1 MIWFYKLIAFILAL
15 FIYSPASEVASYTTS
30 QDNAKLTFN
39 VLSDMHLEGNNEDR
53 FNLFGEGIRDINANK
68 SNDFIVFLGDN
79 TMNGQV
85 VELSA
90 FYSILDEYNTFDT
103 YMVTGNHDLCP
114 SDYNTGDYE
123 DLRDRFFKYKNEYSK
138 TQYDDSVYYSVNIS
152 DEFQLI
158 VLGSES
164 DAGIQEDISD
174 EQLNWLESELKTAK
188 DSGKI
193 VFIFNHC
200 PLNNTWENVWS
211 EGHIGE
217 DSDRVYEI
225 LKNAQTQI
233 LYFSGHLHMGYYDD
247 KREVVYDDNVT
258 FINVAGFGVDNTDG
272 DADIQHNGT
281 GLQVEV
287 YEDNI
292 LIRVRDFAVHRW
304 LGIEYRVEL
313 YKEYK

>member
-1 MIWFYKLIAFILAL
+1 MVWFYKLIAMILAL
-15 FIYSPASEVASYTTS
+15 FIYSPISEIASYTT
-30 QDNAKLTFN
+30 NEENPKLTFT
-39 VLSDMHLEGNNEDR
+39 VLSDVHLEGNNEER

-90 FYSILDEYNTFDT
+90 FYTILDEYNTIGT

-114 SDYNTGDYE
+114 SDYNVGEYE

-138 TQYDDSVYYSVNIS
+138 TQYDDSVYYSVSIS
-152 DEFQLI
+152 DQFKLI

-164 DAGIQEDISD
+164 DAGIQEDLSD
-174 EQLNWLESELKTAK
+174 TQLTWLENELESAK
-188 DSGKI
+188 ESGNP
-193 VFIFNHC
+193 VFIFNHY
-200 PLNNTWENVWS
+200 PLNNIWADVWS
-211 EGHIGE
+211 EGHIGD

-225 LKNAQTQI
+225 LKNSENQI
-233 LYFSGHLHMGYYDD
+233 LYFSGHLHMGFYDD

-258 FINVAGFGVDNTDG
+258 FINVAGFGVDNDVG
-272 DADIQHNGT
+272 DADDQQNGT

-287 YEDNI
+287 YENEI
-292 LIRVRDFAVHRW
+292 LIRVRDFVKHEW
-304 LGIEYRVEL
+304 MDIEYIV
-313 YKEYK
+313 KI

>member
-1 MIWFYKLIAFILAL
+1 MIWFYKLIAMILAL
-15 FIYSPASEVASYTTS
+15 FIYSPVGEIASYSTYEE
-30 QDNAKLTFN
+30 NAKLTFT
-39 VLSDMHLEGNNEDR
+39 VLSDVHLEGNNEDR

-90 FYSILDEYNTFDT
+90 FYSILDNHNTIDT

-114 SDYNTGDYE
+114 SDYNVGEYE

-138 TQYDDSVYYSVNIS
+138 TQYDDSVYYSVNIH
-152 DEFQLI
+152 DKYQLI

-164 DAGIQEDISD
+164 DAGVQEDLSD
-174 EQLNWLESELKTAK
+174 TQLEWLENELKSAE
-188 DSGKI
+188 DNGKT
-193 VFIFNHC
+193 VFLFNHY
-200 PLNNTWENVWS
+200 PLNNTWADVWS

-217 DSDRVYEI
+217 DSDRVCEI
-225 LKNAQTQI
+225 LKNAQTKI
-233 LYFSGHLHMGYYDD
+233 LYFSGHLHMGFYDD
-247 KREVVYDDNVT
+247 KREVIFNDNVT
-258 FINVAGFGVDNTDG
+258 FINVAGFGVDNGVG

-287 YEDNI
+287 YENEI
-292 LIRVRDFAVHRW
+292 LIRVRNFAKHEW
-304 LGIEYRVEL
+304 MDIEYKVNI
-313 YKEYK
+313 